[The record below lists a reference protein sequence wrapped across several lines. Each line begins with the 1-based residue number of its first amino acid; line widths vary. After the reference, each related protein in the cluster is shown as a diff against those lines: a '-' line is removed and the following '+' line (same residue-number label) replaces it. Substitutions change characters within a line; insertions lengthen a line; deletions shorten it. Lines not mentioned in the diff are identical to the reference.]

1 MRLRNFYYM
10 RVAIYLPAITVRNM
24 NKNRIFILFLLSA
37 FLMCLTHGAYA
48 QSAAAAIFGPPKKG
62 EAAEAAPEIPKD
74 ALNRETPRGTLSGFI
89 SAIGQ
94 SDYEKASSYLNLSY
108 LPKTQAQ
115 AQATTLAKGLQ
126 TLMDNGSWVSPASM
140 VSNDPLGKIDDGLS
154 DGVERLGTLKANDK
168 SADLLAEKITS
179 DDGVSIWLIST
190 QTVKQIP
197 RLVKNLRT
205 SRLDR
210 ALPDSLLEPKFWG
223 VPVGHWIAMLGLVG
237 AAYIVSWA
245 FVWALAW
252 VTRKCWKNKDINKK
266 HVIDAFELPVRLYVA
281 TWVFVISSVQ
291 IGISVVAR
299 QHFSQITI
307 IVAWVSLALLMWK
320 LIDVIAETSQK
331 KLIEKG
337 KYGALSGV
345 HFFRRMA
352 KFIFAAIATFVT
364 LGTIGIDVTAGLAA
378 LGIGGLALA
387 FGAQK
392 TIENF
397 IGSIMVIFDQPVRI
411 GDYCKVGDIAGTIED
426 IGMRSTR
433 IRTLDRTV
441 ITIPN
446 GDFSAQRI
454 ENYAHRDQFR
464 IYSKLGFRMDAT
476 ANQVRYLIVEIRSL
490 LYSHPRIDSKSAN
503 VKFIGWSE
511 YATFLEIAAYVMTR
525 NNDDFM
531 EVREDIYLRILD
543 IIEKSGATLTTPA
556 TPFAQY
562 FPSPTDE
569 SKTVKA
575 EAEQKIQ
582 EMQEKG
588 DLPIPKFDTSKIDS
602 LKASVEY
609 PPKGSSSYKGKKE

>member
-1 MRLRNFYYM
+1 MAKSIGM
-10 RVAIYLPAITVRNM
+10 KKIPALA
-24 NKNRIFILFLLSA
+24 LFLA
-37 FLMCLTHGAYA
+37 FLAFNLPQAHA

-62 EAAEAAPEIPKD
+62 AATAPATPVPEIPKD

-89 SAIGQ
+89 SALGQ
-94 SDYEKASSYLNLSY
+94 SDYDKAASFLNLSY
-108 LPKTQAQ
+108 LPKTQAN
-115 AQATTLAKGLQ
+115 AQGKILAKGLQ
-126 TLMDNGSWVSPASM
+126 TLMDNGSWITPASM
-140 VSNDPLGKIDDGLS
+140 LSNDPNGKIDDGLPE
-154 DGVERLGTLKANDK
+154 GVERLGTLKAKEK
-168 SADLLAEKITS
+168 SADLLAEKITDES
-179 DDGVSIWLIST
+179 GISIWLIST
-190 QTVKQIP
+190 ETVKQIP
-197 RLVKNLRT
+197 GLVKNLSE

-223 VPVGHWIAMLGLVG
+223 VPLGHWMAMLGVIG
-237 AAYIVSWA
+237 AAYILSWG
-245 FVWALAW
+245 FVWGLAW
-252 VTRKCWKNKDINKK
+252 LTRKFWKNKDLHKK
-266 HVIDAFELPVRLYVA
+266 HVIDAFELPIRLFVA
-281 TWVFVISSVQ
+281 VQIFAIACVQ

-352 KFIFAAIATFVT
+352 KFIFVAIATFVT
-364 LGTIGIDVTAGLAA
+364 LDTVGIDVTAGLAA

-411 GDYCKVGDIAGTIED
+411 GDYCKVGEIAGTIED

-464 IYSKLGFRMDAT
+464 IFTQLDLRMDVS
-476 ANQVRYLIVEIRSL
+476 ANQLRYLIVEIRSM

-503 VKFIGWSE
+503 VKFIGWND
-511 YATFLEIAAYVMTR
+511 YAAMVEMTAYVVTR

-543 IIEKSGATLTTPA
+543 LIAKAGTSLTTPA
-556 TPFAQY
+556 TPF
-562 FPSPTDE
+562 SPFVPMEPEISLKYKQD
-569 SKTVKA
+569 
-575 EAEQKIQ
+575 AEQKVQDMIA
-582 EMQEKG
+582 KN
-588 DLPIPKFDTSKIDS
+588 DLPMPKFDPSKIES
-602 LKASVEY
+602 LKASAEY